1 MSGPASIGPVLARI
15 SEIQTQLGVG
25 VEVTP
30 IAGAP
35 TAASSGAGLPAAW
48 SASSV
53 SFASALADASGQ
65 GVRPASGL
73 PSSGLPSS
81 WAIPWAAG
89 KAPASIRTPST
100 RAVGAAAAPAARSA
114 AASTGDV
121 QWPLRG
127 TITQTF
133 GPTTC
138 TLEPSAT
145 VNGHTYAHYHDGL
158 DIGAAQGTPV
168 RSMASGTVEF
178 AGRYPDGAVVVR
190 VRHADDSVALYAHLE
205 PSLDV
210 SVGDHVAAG
219 TPLGNVGMT
228 GHTTGPHLHMELT
241 VKGHTVDPLPVL
253 RSGDLPGAA
262 KASTPSTGAAG
273 WTASSPLAATDGK
286 LNQAALDRFDAVAGS
301 IPLHAE
307 IRDAAV
313 RAGIDPLLLAS
324 LVKAESGFRPD
335 AVSSA
340 GAQGLCQLMPATA
353 KSLGVTDPF
362 DAVQN
367 VRAGA
372 RYFANN
378 LRIYGRA
385 DLALAAYHDGKGAV
399 ASAGGVPDYPVTH
412 RYIDRV
418 MSYWTHYREAAA

>member
-15 SEIQTQLGVG
+15 SEIQAQLGVG
-25 VEVTP
+25 
-30 IAGAP
+30 
-35 TAASSGAGLPAAW
+35 AASQAIGGGPTGASSAGLPAAV
-48 SASSV
+48 SAT
-53 SFASALADASGQ
+53 FASALADASG
-65 GVRPASGL
+65 PAAVSAASP
-73 PSSGLPSS
+73 PSSPALPTS

-89 KAPASIRTPST
+89 AAPASVTAALTSAT
-100 RAVGAAAAPAARSA
+100 TSAASATAGTAAVG
-114 AASTGDV
+114 TGDV
-121 QWPLRG
+121 QWPVQG
-127 TITQTF
+127 TITQDF

-158 DIGAAQGTPV
+158 DIGAAEGTPV

-190 VRHADDSVALYAHLE
+190 VRHADGSVALYAHLE

-210 SVGDHVAAG
+210 KVGDQVAAG
-219 TPLGNVGMT
+219 AALGQVGMT
-228 GHTTGPHLHMELT
+228 GHTTGPHLHLELT
-241 VKGHTVDPLPVL
+241 VKGHNVDPQAVL
-253 RSGDLPGAA
+253 QSGSLPGAA
-262 KASTPSTGAAG
+262 KASTTSSGGVG
-273 WTASSPLAATDGK
+273 WSASSPLAATDGK
-286 LNQAALDRFDAVAGS
+286 LDQAALDRFDAVAGS

-324 LVKAESGFRPD
+324 LVKAESGFRPS

-340 GAQGLCQLMPATA
+340 GALGLCQLMPATA
-353 KSLGVTDPF
+353 KSLGVTDPL

-367 VRAGA
+367 LRAGA

-412 RYIDRV
+412 RYIDRIL
-418 MSYWTHYREAAA
+418 SDWTHYREAAT